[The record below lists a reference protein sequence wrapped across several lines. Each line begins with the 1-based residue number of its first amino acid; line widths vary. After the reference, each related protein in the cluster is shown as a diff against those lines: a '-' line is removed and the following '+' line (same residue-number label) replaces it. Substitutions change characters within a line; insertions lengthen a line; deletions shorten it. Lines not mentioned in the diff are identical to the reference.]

1 MAENI
6 ETPELPKVIKT
17 PSLPTKGQLG
27 MKEALGLS
35 EPFMQEKAR
44 LLPKITEAKGA
55 VEEAKQAQ
63 QVTGLAGE
71 EQAVKQFATEEKGAQ
86 DAYQAKIEKEPL
98 PAFIP
103 SKENANDIAG
113 LFSMVSVMG
122 ALLGGTGKLNS
133 MQALSAMNGMLEGHQ
148 KGRADLY
155 KKQATEF
162 DKAFKGML
170 AKHSEFRK
178 EMEDAIRLSATNKEA
193 GMAAARLAAAKAG
206 SPIVKAMLDQDRQL
220 DAYKLVNE
228 SQTLAEN
235 AFNAEAKLRSEAEKE
250 ASAERRHKQTLESQ
264 ERLRKATLTAAQ
276 GRRDEKAL
284 QAIGPALRNIA
295 ENYPEG
301 SADKLIGASTEDKKI
316 VQGSYR
322 AIEESEQ
329 VADFIARNPKAV
341 GAMAAI
347 KNFIKMDAIKSIKN
361 EDEATAA
368 QQKSQAIDTAIDQAV
383 QSGTVTKD
391 DAEAAKILQKKLF
404 GLALSDVRGSGQR
417 GSVYLDKSFQNLY
430 DQASRQDTL
439 LNIVKERAEDNNRNL
454 RVYKLNVE
462 RHNNPEQFPLIEAK
476 STADY
481 IKERAPQKQPTAQHL
496 DLLKKNPSEEMKNHF
511 DEIYGSGAA
520 NRVLGAK

>member
-1 MAENI
+1 MAGNI

-170 AKHSEFRK
+170 QKHSEFRK
-178 EMEDAIRLSATNKEA
+178 EMEDAIRLAATNKEA
-193 GMAAARLAAAKAG
+193 GVAAARLAAAKAG
-206 SPIVKAMLDQDRQL
+206 SPVVKKMLDQDRL
-220 DAYKLVNE
+220 VDAYKLVNE

-235 AFNAEAKLRSEAEKE
+235 AFKAEAKLRSEAEKE
-250 ASAERRHKQTLESQ
+250 ASAERRHKQTLDSQ
-264 ERLRKATLTAAQ
+264 EKLRKATLTAAQ

-496 DLLKKNPSEEMKNHF
+496 DLLKKNPSEEMKKHF

-520 NRVLGAK
+520 NRVLGEK